1 MCDYISHYTV
11 LGLHDRMDFHP
22 LENAHA
28 ERTTKKPPLLSETSV
43 AEEVFIYQYLNPI
56 ISL

>member
-1 MCDYISHYTV
+1 
-11 LGLHDRMDFHP
+11 MDFHQ
-22 LENAHA
+22 LDNAHA
-28 ERTTKKPPLLSETSV
+28 EHITKKTPLLSETSV